1 MIRAALLACSA
12 AAAVRINCTVA
23 VPQRIRA
30 GDRVAARVDVAVAGA
45 AAESLVVELRA
56 AGPVVF
62 GPGAPGLDPPGD
74 AGDDDVIYAVRG
86 ERRRRWLV
94 RLGARRR
101 RAVWALFAAERTNTS
116 PARRPDNPQRPEGE
130 GQTAKITL
138 RARAALGGATATCE
152 APVSVVAAVPRAT
165 DCVAP
170 VSAALDARALVVGEP
185 TRLRA
190 PALSRVP
197 LPAGLTLVRGGR
209 VDADGAV
216 RVDGGGAA
224 DVVAAWP
231 GLFRAPGGCANASA
245 GLRVAVGTGRGA
257 DGRLRLG
264 DVSWDYSSL

>member
-1 MIRAALLACSA
+1 MIRAALLACCTAKA
-12 AAAVRINCTVA
+12 ARINCTVA
-23 VPQRIRA
+23 VPRRIRA

-101 RAVWALFAAERTNTS
+101 RAVWALFAAER
-116 PARRPDNPQRPEGE
+116 PD
-130 GQTAKITL
+130 AVTL

-152 APVSVVAAVPRAT
+152 APVSVVAAAPRAAG
-165 DCVAP
+165 CLAP
-170 VSAALDARALVVGEP
+170 VSAALDARALVVGEA

-197 LPAGLTLVRGGR
+197 LPAGLSLLRGGR
-209 VDADGAV
+209 VDASGV
-216 RVDGGGAA
+216 IFVDGGGAA

-231 GLFRAPGGCANASA
+231 GFFRAPDGCANASA

>member
-1 MIRAALLACSA
+1 MIRAALLACCT

-56 AGPVVF
+56 AGPVTF

-101 RAVWALFAAERTNTS
+101 RAVWALFAAER
-116 PARRPDNPQRPEGE
+116 PD
-130 GQTAKITL
+130 AVTL
-138 RARAALGGATATCE
+138 RARAALGDATATCE
-152 APVSVVAAVPRAT
+152 APVSVVAAAPRAAG
-165 DCVAP
+165 CVAP
-170 VSAALDARALVVGEP
+170 VSAVLDARALVVGEP

-197 LPAGLTLVRGGR
+197 LPAGLSLLRGGR
-209 VDADGAV
+209 VDASGV
-216 RVDGGGAA
+216 IFVDGGGAV
-224 DVVAAWP
+224 DVIAAWP
-231 GLFRAPGGCANASA
+231 GLFRAPDGCANASA
-245 GLRVAVGTGRGA
+245 GLRVAVGTGRGV

>member
-1 MIRAALLACSA
+1 MMRAALLACSA

-56 AGPVVF
+56 AGPVTF

-101 RAVWALFAAERTNTS
+101 RAVWALFAAER
-116 PARRPDNPQRPEGE
+116 PD
-130 GQTAKITL
+130 AVTL

-152 APVSVVAAVPRAT
+152 APVSVLAAAPRAT

-209 VDADGAV
+209 VDASGV
-216 RVDGGGAA
+216 VFVDGGGAV

>member
-1 MIRAALLACSA
+1 MMRAALLACSA

-56 AGPVVF
+56 AGPVTF

-101 RAVWALFAAERTNTS
+101 RAVWALFAAER
-116 PARRPDNPQRPEGE
+116 PD
-130 GQTAKITL
+130 AVTL

-197 LPAGLTLVRGGR
+197 LPAGLALVRGGR
-209 VDADGAV
+209 VDASGV
-216 RVDGGGAA
+216 IFVDGGGAA

-231 GLFRAPGGCANASA
+231 GFFRAPDGCANASA

>member
-1 MIRAALLACSA
+1 MMRAALLACSA

-56 AGPVVF
+56 AGPATF

-101 RAVWALFAAERTNTS
+101 RAVWALFAAER
-116 PARRPDNPQRPEGE
+116 PD
-130 GQTAKITL
+130 AVTL

-152 APVSVVAAVPRAT
+152 APVSVLAAAPRAT

-209 VDADGAV
+209 VDARGV
-216 RVDGGGAA
+216 VFVDGGGAV

>member
-1 MIRAALLACSA
+1 MIRAALLACCTAKA
-12 AAAVRINCTVA
+12 ARINCTVA
-23 VPQRIRA
+23 VPRRIRA

-101 RAVWALFAAERTNTS
+101 RAVWALFAAER
-116 PARRPDNPQRPEGE
+116 PD
-130 GQTAKITL
+130 AVTL
-138 RARAALGGATATCE
+138 RARAALGDATATCE
-152 APVSVVAAVPRAT
+152 APVSVVAAAPRAAG
-165 DCVAP
+165 CVAP
-170 VSAALDARALVVGEP
+170 VSAVLDARALVVGEP

-209 VDADGAV
+209 VDASGV
-216 RVDGGGAA
+216 VFVDGGGAA

>member
-1 MIRAALLACSA
+1 MSRAALLACCT
-12 AAAVRINCTVA
+12 AAVRINCTVA
-23 VPQRIRA
+23 VPRRIRA

-101 RAVWALFAAERTNTS
+101 RAVWALFAAER
-116 PARRPDNPQRPEGE
+116 PD
-130 GQTAKITL
+130 AVTL

-152 APVSVVAAVPRAT
+152 APVSVVAAAPRAAG
-165 DCVAP
+165 CLAP

-209 VDADGAV
+209 VDASGV
-216 RVDGGGAA
+216 VFVDGGGAA

-231 GLFRAPGGCANASA
+231 GLFRAPDGCANASA

>member
-1 MIRAALLACSA
+1 MMRAALLACSA

-56 AGPVVF
+56 AGPVTF

-101 RAVWALFAAERTNTS
+101 RAVWALFAAERTDS
-116 PARRPDNPQRPEGE
+116 V
-130 GQTAKITL
+130 TL
-138 RARAALGGATATCE
+138 RARAALGDARATCE
-152 APVSVVAAVPRAT
+152 APVAVVAAEPRAAG
-165 DCVAP
+165 CLAP

-209 VDADGAV
+209 VDASGV
-216 RVDGGGAA
+216 VFVDGGGAA

>member
-1 MIRAALLACSA
+1 MMRAALLACSA

-56 AGPVVF
+56 AGPVTF

-101 RAVWALFAAERTNTS
+101 RAVWALFAAER
-116 PARRPDNPQRPEGE
+116 PD
-130 GQTAKITL
+130 AVTL

-152 APVSVVAAVPRAT
+152 APVSVVAAAPRAT

-209 VDADGAV
+209 VDASGV
-216 RVDGGGAA
+216 IFVDGGGAA

-231 GLFRAPGGCANASA
+231 GFFRAPDGCANASA

>member
-1 MIRAALLACSA
+1 MMRAALLACSA

-101 RAVWALFAAERTNTS
+101 RAVWALFAAER
-116 PARRPDNPQRPEGE
+116 PD
-130 GQTAKITL
+130 AVTL

-152 APVSVVAAVPRAT
+152 APVSVLAAAPRAT

-170 VSAALDARALVVGEP
+170 VSAALDARALVVGEA

-197 LPAGLTLVRGGR
+197 LPAGLSLLRGGR
-209 VDADGAV
+209 VDASGV
-216 RVDGGGAA
+216 IFVDGGGAA

-231 GLFRAPGGCANASA
+231 GFFRAPDGCANASA

>member
-1 MIRAALLACSA
+1 MIRAALLACCTA
-12 AAAVRINCTVA
+12 AAERINCTVA
-23 VPQRIRA
+23 VPRRIRA

-101 RAVWALFAAERTNTS
+101 RAVWALFAAER
-116 PARRPDNPQRPEGE
+116 PD
-130 GQTAKITL
+130 AVTL
-138 RARAALGGATATCE
+138 RARAALGDATATCE
-152 APVSVVAAVPRAT
+152 APVSVVAAAPRAAG
-165 DCVAP
+165 CVAP

-197 LPAGLTLVRGGR
+197 LPAGLALVRGGR
-209 VDADGAV
+209 VDASGV
-216 RVDGGGAA
+216 VFVDGGGAA

-231 GLFRAPGGCANASA
+231 GLFRAPNGCANASA

>member
-1 MIRAALLACSA
+1 MIRAALLACCT

-23 VPQRIRA
+23 VPRRIRA

-101 RAVWALFAAERTNTS
+101 RAVWALFAAK
-116 PARRPDNPQRPEGE
+116 RPD
-130 GQTAKITL
+130 AVTL
-138 RARAALGGATATCE
+138 RARAALGDATATCE
-152 APVSVVAAVPRAT
+152 APVSVVAAAPRAT

-209 VDADGAV
+209 VDASGV
-216 RVDGGGAA
+216 VFVDGGGAA

-231 GLFRAPGGCANASA
+231 GLFRAPDGCANASA

>member
-1 MIRAALLACSA
+1 MMRAALLACSA

-23 VPQRIRA
+23 MPQRIRA

-56 AGPVVF
+56 AGPVTF

-101 RAVWALFAAERTNTS
+101 RAVWALFAAER
-116 PARRPDNPQRPEGE
+116 PD
-130 GQTAKITL
+130 AVTL

-152 APVSVVAAVPRAT
+152 APVSVLAAAPRAT

-209 VDADGAV
+209 VDASGV
-216 RVDGGGAA
+216 VFVDGGGAA

>member
-1 MIRAALLACSA
+1 MMRAALLACSA

-56 AGPVVF
+56 AGPVTF

-101 RAVWALFAAERTNTS
+101 RAVWALFAAER
-116 PARRPDNPQRPEGE
+116 PD
-130 GQTAKITL
+130 AVTL
-138 RARAALGGATATCE
+138 RTRAALGDATATCE
-152 APVSVVAAVPRAT
+152 APVSVVAAAPRAAG
-165 DCVAP
+165 CLAP

>member
-1 MIRAALLACSA
+1 MMRAALLACSA

-23 VPQRIRA
+23 VPRRIRA

-56 AGPVVF
+56 TGPVVF

-101 RAVWALFAAERTNTS
+101 RAVWALFAAERTDS
-116 PARRPDNPQRPEGE
+116 V
-130 GQTAKITL
+130 TL

-152 APVSVVAAVPRAT
+152 APVAVVAAAPRAAG
-165 DCVAP
+165 CVAP

-197 LPAGLTLVRGGR
+197 LPAGLALLRGGR
-209 VDADGAV
+209 VDVDGAV
-216 RVDGGGAA
+216 FVDGGGAA

-231 GLFRAPGGCANASA
+231 GLFRAPDGCANASA